1 MALEYKINNIAKGG
15 IIYAV
20 GDTIAALIS
29 DDFSW
34 MRLLGVFLIG
44 ATIYAFE
51 IPNYFK
57 WIDKK
62 FSNKH
67 EEGSPSVSRVK
78 TSMKRALLAMLYF
91 NPLWIA
97 RHIFFIKLITGDFAA
112 IGWGLLL
119 TGLISFVINIP
130 VSLGANY
137 IIQNKI
143 ELKHRFLASA
153 IFSGLMAIYYS
164 LSAVW
169 FA

>member
-15 IIYAV
+15 FIYAA
-20 GDTIAALIS
+20 GDTVAAVIS

-34 MRLLGVFLIG
+34 MRLLGIFLIG
-44 ATIYAFE
+44 ATVYAFE

-62 FSNKH
+62 VT
-67 EEGSPSVSRVK
+67 GTPGLK
-78 TSMKRALLAMLYF
+78 TSMTRALMAMLYF

-97 RHIFFIKLITGDFAA
+97 RHILFIMLVSGNFDA

-119 TGLISFVINIP
+119 TGVISFAINIP

-153 IFSGLMAIYYS
+153 IFSGFMAVYYS